1 MKIELL
7 YVDGCPNY
15 EALVPRLRA
24 ILERDGI
31 ETDVE
36 LRRVDTQAQAA
47 RLGFLGSPT
56 VRIDG
61 RDVEAAAATRRD
73 FGLKC
78 RLYRTPSGLKGVPP
92 DEWILVAVRDRAR
105 QGCAA

>member
-7 YVDGCPNY
+7 YFDGCPNY

-24 ILERDGI
+24 ILEREGI

-36 LRRVDTQAQAA
+36 LRRVDTQEQAA

-56 VRIDG
+56 VRI
-61 RDVEAAAATRRD
+61 
-73 FGLKC
+73 
-78 RLYRTPSGLKGVPP
+78 
-92 DEWILVAVRDRAR
+92 
-105 QGCAA
+105 